1 MILKYCVFGAL
12 ALCVACGGEE
22 KKKTGKKAEAPAAG
36 LDKFV
41 MAQDPG
47 PAISVKEAKKS
58 DAEEVIVEG
67 RVQEIVAGFASFKL
81 IDRSLDYCGAGG
93 SEDDKCPTPWD
104 YCCTPQP
111 EIVAATLLVE
121 VRDNSKIVKTLQI
134 PGLRL
139 LDLVVVKGKLIKDE
153 HGNVTILATG
163 WYNRERPKLREGLS
177 WPE

>member
-1 MILKYCVFGAL
+1 MFGAL
-12 ALCVACGGEE
+12 ALVVACGCEE
-22 KKKTGKKAEAPAAG
+22 KKPVKKAEAPAAG
-36 LDKFV
+36 LDKFA

-47 PAISVKEAKKS
+47 PSISVLEAKQS
-58 DAEEVIVEG
+58 DADEVVVEG
-67 RVQEIVAGFASFKL
+67 RVQEIVKGFASFKL
-81 IDRSLDYCGAGG
+81 IDKSLDYCGAGG

-121 VRDNSKIVKTLQI
+121 VRDNSKIVKTQEI

-139 LDLVVVKGKLIKDE
+139 LDLVVVKGKRVKDE
-153 HGNVTILATG
+153 HGNVTLLATG
-163 WYNRERPKLREGLS
+163 WYKRERPKLREGLS